1 MSLLHDVYIQ
11 KRLSKYK
18 ESISL
23 FIYFFALGE
32 RRRSSRREV
41 IREKKIKEKEG
52 TLFFMCVYGLYG
64 RGRANNGRKK
74 ACFSCQ
80 LSDWHLILLLRAIVM
95 E

>member
-1 MSLLHDVYIQ
+1 VYIQ

-18 ESISL
+18 EFISL

-41 IREKKIKEKEG
+41 IREKKIKKRKRG
-52 TLFFMCVYGLYG
+52 HFFFMCVYGLYG